1 MIEQYYLIIYK
12 SKQLGYD
19 LSKQFTSKKILHSY
33 FSALIKSKQ
42 IVQMIFKKSE
52 DGVNYNNLLYAD
64 LMVPLG
70 DGNGLLNPPSESGM
84 FIRRGTIGF
93 CFTGEGILT
102 ATGGSASPTKDWK
115 DSLMFVLGNRKV
127 QLQQWKMMM
136 NIKC

>member
-1 MIEQYYLIIYK
+1 MI
-12 SKQLGYD
+12 
-19 LSKQFTSKKILHSY
+19 
-33 FSALIKSKQ
+33 
-42 IVQMIFKKSE
+42 
-52 DGVNYNNLLYAD
+52 LLLFDAD

-84 FIRRGTIGF
+84 FILRGTIGF

-127 QLQQWKMMM
+127 QLQTEDILI
-136 NIKC
+136 NITCFL